1 METTN
6 KKNTA
11 DLVTYDEII
20 GYDHQGDSLRSQSKL
35 VTSDE
40 IVGYDHCGWPTYQL
54 RVISLLRTLG
64 IADSIIQKIPKKIL
78 EKHLI
83 VGQDDGMGYI
93 ATTSKVTNVMNIKD
107 EICFI
112 Y

>member
-11 DLVTYDEII
+11 DLVTHDEII
-20 GYDHQGDSLRSQSKL
+20 GYDHQ
-35 VTSDE
+35 
-40 IVGYDHCGWPTYQL
+40 GWPTYQL

-64 IADSIIQKIPKKIL
+64 IANNIIQKIPKKIL
-78 EKHLI
+78 EKYLI
-83 VGQDDGMGYI
+83 VGQDDGMEYI
-93 ATTSKVTNVMNIKD
+93 AITHKITDVMNIKD

>member
-1 METTN
+1 MMEKITT
-6 KKNTA
+6 
-11 DLVTYDEII
+11 
-20 GYDHQGDSLRSQSKL
+20 H
-35 VTSDE
+35 DE
-40 IVGYDHCGWPTYQL
+40 IVGYDHQGWPTYQL

-64 IADSIIQKIPKKIL
+64 IADNIIQKIPKKIL

-93 ATTSKVTNVMNIKD
+93 ATTYKVTNVMKIKD
-107 EICFI
+107 EVCFV